1 MNNIEKKKVDKIFKK
16 ILKSKIH
23 KKLSIDNCVEW
34 DSLNIAKLLS
44 ATEKEFNINY
54 SSNEIE
60 KLTSLENFKKIISS
74 KKKKNK

>member
-1 MNNIEKKKVDKIFKK
+1 MG
-16 ILKSKIH
+16 L
-23 KKLSIDNCVEW
+23 
-34 DSLNIAKLLS
+34 LNFAKLLS

-74 KKKKNK
+74 KKKKINNETKKNINNWRF